1 MTSQEVNGRDE
12 AKCESQKADKSWPC
26 CWGCGVAEVRVASQH
41 APPDGSV
48 SENECP
54 TLGVEVSV
62 DASPNH
68 HRCLLLSN
76 SSDDF
81 QTVAGRFVMVS

>member
-1 MTSQEVNGRDE
+1 MCGPDE
-12 AKCESQKADKSWPC
+12 AKYESKKADDTSWPC
-26 CWGCGVAEVRVASQH
+26 VWGCGVAEVCVASQH
-41 APPDGSV
+41 APPDGPV

-81 QTVAGRFVMVS
+81 QAVAGRFVMVP